1 MTKVCSVCKTEKPV
15 DDFHK
20 KGKYLYSK
28 CKVCWREY
36 SKDHYAQNTQYY
48 KDKAKRN
55 RKPIWEQHGLTLEA
69 YTKIAAKS
77 NGLCSI
83 CGDGATVIDHDHN
96 CCSGPKSCGKCVRGL
111 LCGHCN
117 SMIGFAKDSSDT
129 LIKAAAYVAMVSP
142 RD

>member
-1 MTKVCSVCKTEKPV
+1 MCKIEKSV

-36 SKDHYAQNTQYY
+36 SKSHYAQNTQYY
-48 KDKAKRN
+48 KDKAKKN
-55 RKPIWEQHGLTLEA
+55 RKPIWEQHGLTTMEWQTLWNNCGG
-69 YTKIAAKS
+69 K
-77 NGLCSI
+77 CQI
-83 CGDGATVIDHDHN
+83 CGEDATVIDHDHN

-111 LCGHCN
+111 LCGNCN
-117 SMIGFAKDSSDT
+117 SVIGFAKDSSDI